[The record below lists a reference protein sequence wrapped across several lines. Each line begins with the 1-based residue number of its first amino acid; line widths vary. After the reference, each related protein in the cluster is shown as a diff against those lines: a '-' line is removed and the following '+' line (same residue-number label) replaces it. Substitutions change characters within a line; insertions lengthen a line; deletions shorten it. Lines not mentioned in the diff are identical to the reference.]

1 MEWGLAYI
9 GLGLFTGFCA
19 GLLGIGGG
27 LIMAP
32 VLTFIYS
39 SQPGFPE
46 NEALHLALGTSM
58 AAILF
63 TSVASLRVHH
73 IHKAVLWPVFRRIT
87 PGILFGT
94 LVGTWFAARVPARW
108 LGLVFAVFT
117 CYVAL
122 QLVANFKP
130 QPSREVPGRRGTFA
144 VGAFIGAISS
154 LVSVGGAA
162 ITVPF
167 LTWCNV
173 RMQEAIGTSA
183 AVGFPI
189 AVGGTLGYMFNGWGH
204 PGLPPWSLGFVYLPS
219 LLWMIPASTLAAPV
233 GARLTHRLPV
243 AVLRRIFAALILAM
257 AARMLWKLHFV

>member
-1 MEWGLAYI
+1 M
-9 GLGLFTGFCA
+9 
-19 GLLGIGGG
+19 
-27 LIMAP
+27 
-32 VLTFIYS
+32 
-39 SQPGFPE
+39 
-46 NEALHLALGTSM
+46 
-58 AAILF
+58 
-63 TSVASLRVHH
+63 
-73 IHKAVLWPVFRRIT
+73 
-87 PGILFGT
+87 
-94 LVGTWFAARVPARW
+94 
-108 LGLVFAVFT
+108 
-117 CYVAL
+117 
-122 QLVANFKP
+122 
-130 QPSREVPGRRGTFA
+130 
-144 VGAFIGAISS
+144 
-154 LVSVGGAA
+154 
-162 ITVPF
+162 PF